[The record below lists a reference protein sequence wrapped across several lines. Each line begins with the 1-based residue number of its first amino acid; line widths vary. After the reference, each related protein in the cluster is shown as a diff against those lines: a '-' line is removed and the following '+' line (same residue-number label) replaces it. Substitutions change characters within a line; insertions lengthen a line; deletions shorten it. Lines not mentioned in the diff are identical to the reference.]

1 MCLNEKEVVVT
12 WFFNAISD
20 GVTSCPPTKERN
32 DPPEVAGDP
41 KRRSETHRHALPE
54 QSSAQCL
61 GNHRRAATDHGEDLC
76 TYVVCAY
83 K

>member
-1 MCLNEKEVVVT
+1 MCLNDGCNMV
-12 WFFNAISD
+12 FFNAISD

-61 GNHRRAATDHGEDLC
+61 GNHRRAAATDHGEDLC
-76 TYVVCAY
+76 TYVVCA
-83 K
+83 